1 MKIIKI
7 IRCPKCHESEF
18 TITKTNYLKCE
29 KCNAEY
35 LKAGDQLLFNSDSS
49 NVFEQD
55 SIINSKS
62 DPLRHWKTGNLMSL
76 LPNDAKQSLLL
87 NLGAG
92 DGSDS
97 EFLRSINFEVVST
110 DLEYNKN
117 IDVIA
122 DAQNLPFKDNTFDY
136 LVMLSVLEHVTDP
149 QKLFSEIY
157 RVLKPGG
164 KLIASSA
171 FLEPYHAYSRFH
183 ISALGILQLLKDN
196 NLKIESLSPGWD
208 IFSALGIGLFPFLR
222 PLRPFFSL
230 LFRFIISF
238 RTFLMIYLKGK
249 SKSTKLDEFNV
260 SLKTYESLRFSGS
273 VIYSAIK

>member
-1 MKIIKI
+1 MRNLDIY
-7 IRCPKCHESEF
+7 RCPRCHEKEF
-18 TITKTNYLKCE
+18 RIRLDFLECE
-29 KCNAEY
+29 KC
-35 LKAGDQLLFNSDSS
+35 KQKFVIVGDQVVFTTHMSD
-49 NVFEQD
+49 VFEQD
-55 SIINSKS
+55 PVVNSKS

-76 LPNDAKQSLLL
+76 LPEDAEQSILL

-97 EFLRSINFEVVST
+97 EFLRSKNFEVVST

-117 IDVIA
+117 LDVVA

-149 QKLFSEIY
+149 QKLFSEIS

-196 NLKIESLSPGWD
+196 NLRTENLSPGWD
-208 IFSALGIGLFPFLR
+208 VFSALGIGLFPFLR
-222 PLRPFFSL
+222 PLSPFFSVSFNL
-230 LFRFIISF
+230 IISL
-238 RTFLMIYLKGK
+238 RIFLMVYLKGK
-249 SKSTKLDEFNV
+249 SKVVKLEGLEI
-260 SLKTYESLRFSGS
+260 SLKTYETLRFSGS
-273 VIYSAIK
+273 VIYSAVK